1 VVYTLVENVRSL
13 FNVGSIFRS
22 ADGAG
27 ISKLFLTGITA
38 QPPHREIR
46 KTALGAEEHVPWE
59 YHADALQLVQRLRQE
74 GVAIVVLEAGE
85 TSVAFDTAEYPFP
98 LCLVVGNE
106 FHGVS
111 RPLIEAADL
120 TVAIPMRG
128 VKESLNVGVAFG
140 IAAYEIMKQN
150 PRTRSQ

>member
-1 VVYTLVENVRSL
+1 MVYALVENVRSL

-38 QPPHREIR
+38 RPPHREIR

-59 YHADALQLVQRLRQE
+59 YHADALQLARRLRRQ
-74 GVAIVVLEAGE
+74 GVAIVALEE
-85 TSVAFDTAEYPFP
+85 TEQSVAFDTAEYTFP

-106 FHGVS
+106 FRGVT
-111 RPLIEAADL
+111 RELIEAADL
-120 TVAIPMRG
+120 TVEIPMRG

-140 IAAYEIMKQN
+140 IAAYEIMKRN
-150 PRTRSQ
+150 PGSRRR